1 MIEWPVQQHPS
12 AQRGLSLLELLLALL
27 LTAVPVVAAQ
37 RLMFRTADSARF
49 VADQM
54 LARQAALSSYERII
68 AFYTQGLWPANVL
81 QSGVWW
87 VALNTTVNED
97 STDALG
103 MQCVNNWCSMNQWA
117 AFEVAAMGCALRGHF
132 VHHEDP
138 LVGTTGC
145 QTAAPLDESFVGLS
159 DTTEL
164 LTEQPIETHS
174 LLAFEAEMHAV
185 DNLGIVV
192 RWPKAPVQQAA
203 STALTSVTTPS
214 VDALTEAMTSD
225 WYEVVVGQGP

>member
-1 MIEWPVQQHPS
+1 
-12 AQRGLSLLELLLALL
+12 
-27 LTAVPVVAAQ
+27 
-37 RLMFRTADSARF
+37 
-49 VADQM
+49 
-54 LARQAALSSYERII
+54 
-68 AFYTQGLWPANVL
+68 
-81 QSGVWW
+81 
-87 VALNTTVNED
+87 
-97 STDALG
+97 
-103 MQCVNNWCSMNQWA
+103 MQCVNNWCPMNQWA
-117 AFEVAAMGCALRGHF
+117 AFELAAMDCALRGHF

-138 LVGTTGC
+138 LVGTTDC

-164 LTEQPIETHS
+164 LTEQPIETHC

-192 RWPKAPVQQAA
+192 RRPKPPMRQTASAA
-203 STALTSVTTPS
+203 LAFATIPS